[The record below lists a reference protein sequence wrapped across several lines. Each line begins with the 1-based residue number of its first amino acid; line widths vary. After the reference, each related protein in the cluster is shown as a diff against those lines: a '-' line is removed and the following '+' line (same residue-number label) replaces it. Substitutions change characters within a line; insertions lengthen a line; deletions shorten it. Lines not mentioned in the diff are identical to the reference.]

1 MIQKTA
7 FTLAEVLIT
16 LGIIGIV
23 AALTLPTIINN
34 TRGKELQSQLLKAYS
49 VLRTAINKMNYDEGQ
64 VVNGTNYPAGTFMP
78 VFRKYFIS
86 VNDMCKNSVCE
97 NATVEDGVWSYI
109 SKTYKTYNNKDC
121 YMSRFDDGQVFI
133 NGGMLILVENADDY
147 ISISVDVNGHNKKPN
162 RWGHDVFSFE
172 VLENGKLLPMGAPGT
187 TQGNDYG
194 FSQYCSITS
203 NTVYN
208 GMACTYRALTDKD
221 YFKNLPK

>member
-49 VLRTAINKMNYDEGQ
+49 VLQAAINKMNYDEGQ

-78 VFRKYFIS
+78 VFKKYFIS

-97 NATVEDGVWSYI
+97 NATVEDGV
-109 SKTYKTYNNKDC
+109 
-121 YMSRFDDGQVFI
+121 
-133 NGGMLILVENADDY
+133 
-147 ISISVDVNGHNKKPN
+147 
-162 RWGHDVFSFE
+162 
-172 VLENGKLLPMGAPGT
+172 
-187 TQGNDYG
+187 
-194 FSQYCSITS
+194 
-203 NTVYN
+203 
-208 GMACTYRALTDKD
+208 
-221 YFKNLPK
+221 